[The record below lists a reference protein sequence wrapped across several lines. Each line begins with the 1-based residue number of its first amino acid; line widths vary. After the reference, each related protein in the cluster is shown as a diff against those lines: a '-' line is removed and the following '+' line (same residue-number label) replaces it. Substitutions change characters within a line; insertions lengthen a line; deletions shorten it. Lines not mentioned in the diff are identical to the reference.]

1 MKVLAEANANAA
13 ISILHALG
21 LGKGCSIG
29 INLKTTVRLVSE
41 PQKVEGDF
49 HNLLQTIEEIWSEN
63 GYPLPEKFG
72 WQIFSEIPIGQ
83 GLKSSSAISCAAIK
97 ALNLATWAGLTDS
110 QIVDIAVS
118 SQIRCGCSVTGSM
131 DDTWASIS
139 RGWKLVDPK
148 KSAQESIILEGTIE
162 DEISI
167 FLILRGKRDKKIL
180 SNEFNLQSR
189 FFERAH
195 DSLIDGSIF
204 QAISNNGMAVAVA
217 TGDDEAIRIS
227 NKLISNGAIAAGI
240 TGSGPAISVM
250 CFIQDSDRIREIL
263 LEMDFE
269 IIETNFIENEVLEL
283 TK

>member
-1 MKVLAEANANAA
+1 MYK
-13 ISILHALG
+13 
-21 LGKGCSIG
+21 
-29 INLKTTVRLVSE
+29 R
-41 PQKVEGDF
+41 Q
-49 HNLLQTIEEIWSEN
+49 
-63 GYPLPEKFG
+63 
-72 WQIFSEIPIGQ
+72 
-83 GLKSSSAISCAAIK
+83 
-97 ALNLATWAGLTDS
+97 
-110 QIVDIAVS
+110 
-118 SQIRCGCSVTGSM
+118 
-131 DDTWASIS
+131 
-139 RGWKLVDPK
+139 
-148 KSAQESIILEGTIE
+148 ILEGTIE

-240 TGSGPAISVM
+240 TGSGPAISVV

-263 LEMDFE
+263 IEMDFE
-269 IIETNFIENEVLEL
+269 IIETNFIENDVLEL

>member
-49 HNLLQTIEEIWSEN
+49 HNLLQTIEDIWGEN

-118 SQIRCGCSVTGSM
+118 CLLYTSPS
-131 DDTWASIS
+131 
-139 RGWKLVDPK
+139 P
-148 KSAQESIILEGTIE
+148 
-162 DEISI
+162 
-167 FLILRGKRDKKIL
+167 RD
-180 SNEFNLQSR
+180 S
-189 FFERAH
+189 
-195 DSLIDGSIF
+195 
-204 QAISNNGMAVAVA
+204 
-217 TGDDEAIRIS
+217 
-227 NKLISNGAIAAGI
+227 
-240 TGSGPAISVM
+240 
-250 CFIQDSDRIREIL
+250 
-263 LEMDFE
+263 
-269 IIETNFIENEVLEL
+269 
-283 TK
+283 